1 MRQGVG
7 DRGGL
12 ADRPEGQR
20 NPRKQLHFGCGSA
33 EGDPGFFW
41 FGDSGG
47 GCRWKGRETQITT
60 GGMRKNWRGG
70 SGRERS
76 YMS

>member
-41 FGDSGG
+41 FGDSDG
-47 GCRWKGRETQITT
+47 GCQGRLKSLLGECVKT
-60 GGMRKNWRGG
+60 GEEGVVE
-70 SGRERS
+70 SGLI
-76 YMS
+76 